1 MRQNKN
7 RRRRRR
13 KMRSVSRVVGGVG
26 RGYVKERRRKGR
38 AQSGSSTQDKALKTP
53 VCVCKMI
60 ALEKI
65 QNRTHTGRCAFSR
78 DTRSHAN
85 SWHAN
90 AETHINRN

>member
-1 MRQNKN
+1 MRQNKK
-7 RRRRRR
+7 RRRR

-38 AQSGSSTQDKALKTP
+38 AQRGSSTQDTVLKIP
-53 VCVCKMI
+53 ICKMI

-65 QNRTHTGRCAFSR
+65 QKRTHTGRCAFLR
-78 DTRSHAN
+78 DMHSHAN

-90 AETHINRN
+90 ADTHINRN